1 MMVPGAKLGRY
12 EVRSKLGEGGMGEV
26 YLARDTQLDRL
37 IALKLLPPEVAH
49 DQQRL
54 YRFLQEAR
62 AASALSHPN
71 VAHIYEIGE
80 GGGAHFIAMEYVDGT
95 ALDKQIAG
103 RPVRLAELLDI
114 GIQIADAL
122 DEAHGRGIVHRD
134 IKSSNIMITTRGR
147 VKVLDFGLAKVSTP
161 AGVTD
166 RTSNSELATRV
177 KTTPGVVMGTVN
189 YMSPEQAL
197 GREVDQRS
205 DIFSLGVVLYEMA
218 TGRLPFSGDTVTET
232 IDRIAHSQ
240 PEAIARL
247 NYDVPAELE
256 VIIKKALR
264 KDRAERYQTI
274 HDLLVDLRELKRD
287 ADLAAGLER
296 STPPASRSVEI
307 PTQVFDSATMAAQH
321 TVPPPG
327 STTSIPHH
335 PTSSAEYV
343 AGEIK
348 KNKAAVIIAGAVIG
362 FFLLLAGL
370 GIAGA
375 IFYRYMGDRTAGKTG
390 GSPSNMKITRLTAN
404 GKTENAAISPDG
416 KTVVYVLRDG
426 GKRSLWIRQVATSS
440 NVQIVAPAEANIGR
454 QTFSA
459 DGNYIYY
466 QAFDKDNPQGVLLQ
480 VPSLGGAPRKI
491 VSNIASAISFS
502 PDGTRFAFIRNDNSA
517 TGEDQLIIANADGSN
532 ERKLTVRKGTTFFP
546 SSGLSWSPDGKLIAA
561 PVGAYEGGFHL
572 TVATVDVTSGETKE
586 ISAKWFDD
594 IGRVS
599 WLSDGSGVVVNAMEK
614 GANQNQIWLVPYPIG
629 EARAVTHDLND
640 YSGTSL
646 TADSRSLVTVQ
657 YDVTSNVWVA
667 PINDLMNG
675 KQITSAKL
683 EGDRGLAWTPDGRIV
698 YSSIAGGNVDLWI
711 MNADGANQ
719 KQLTNDPA
727 MDYEPFVTPD
737 GRYILFNSMRG
748 KLPSVWRI
756 DIDGGNLKQ
765 ITDQEDYIEDVTADS
780 KSIFFTSW
788 RTTKQALFRTS
799 IDGGPAVQ
807 VSDLFIVSARISPD
821 EKWLACRYRDP
832 NPNLPARLAIL
843 PIAGGAPI
851 KTFDL
856 LPTTFG
862 SPEWTT
868 DGKSVTLPDSR
879 TGTSNL
885 WSFPLDGSPMKP
897 LTDFKP
903 DGLFSREL
911 SFDGKWMAMARGL
924 ATSDVILITDF
935 R

>member
-1 MMVPGAKLGRY
+1 
-12 EVRSKLGEGGMGEV
+12 MGEV

-37 IALKLLPPEVAH
+37 IALKLLPTEVAH

-80 GGGAHFIAMEYVDGT
+80 AGGAHFIAMEYVDGT

-114 GIQIADAL
+114 AIQIADAL

-134 IKSSNIMITTRGR
+134 IKSSNIMITARGR

-218 TGRLPFSGDTVTET
+218 TGRLPFSGDTVTDT

-264 KDRAERYQTI
+264 KDRAERYQTV
-274 HDLLVDLRELKRD
+274 HDLLIDLRELKRD
-287 ADLAAGLER
+287 ADFAAGIER
-296 STPPASRSVEI
+296 STPPASRSAEI
-307 PTQVFDSATMAAQH
+307 KTQVFDSASIASQTSVPAAA
-321 TVPPPG
+321 

-348 KNKAAVIIAGAVIG
+348 KNKTVVIIAGVLVVLMLGLAVM
-362 FFLLLAGL
+362 
-370 GIAGA
+370 GIAGVA
-375 IFYRYMGDRTAGKTG
+375 FYRYMGRGDSASKTPG
-390 GSPSNMKITRLTAN
+390 AAPNMKITRLTAN

-416 KTVVYVLRDG
+416 KTVVYALKEG
-426 GKRSLWIRQVATSS
+426 GKRSLWIRQVATNS
-440 NVQIVAPAEANIGR
+440 NVQIVAPAETNIGR
-454 QTFSA
+454 QTFSP
-459 DGNYIYY
+459 DGNYVYY
-466 QAFDKDNPQGVLLQ
+466 QAYTKENPEGVLFQ
-480 VPSLGGAPRKI
+480 VPSLGGVPRKI
-491 VSNIASAISFS
+491 LSNIASAITFS
-502 PDGTRFAFIRNDNSA
+502 PDGKKIAFIRNDNAA
-517 TGEDQLIIANADGSN
+517 TGEDQLIIADADGAN
-532 ERKLTVRKGTTFFP
+532 EKKLAARKGDTFFP
-546 SSGLSWSPDGKLIAA
+546 SNGLSWSPDGKLIAA
-561 PVGAYEGGFHL
+561 PVGAYAGGFHL
-572 TVATVDVTSGETKE
+572 TVATIDVNSGETKE
-586 ISAKWFDD
+586 MTTQWFFD

-599 WLSDGSGVVVNAMEK
+599 WLSDGSGVVVNAAEK
-614 GANQNQIWLVPYPIG
+614 GATLNQLWLVTYPKG
-629 EARAVTHDLND
+629 EARMITHDLID
-640 YSGTSL
+640 YGGTSL
-646 TADSRSLVTVQ
+646 TSDSRSLVSVQ
-657 YDVTSNVWVA
+657 FDFTANIWVA
-667 PINDLMNG
+667 PINDLMHG

-683 EGDRGLAWTPDGRIV
+683 EGDRGLAWTPDGRII
-698 YSSIAGGNVDLWI
+698 YSSQAGGNFDLWI
-711 MNADGANQ
+711 MNADGTNQ
-719 KQLTNDPA
+719 KQLTSTSA
-727 MDYEPFVTPD
+727 VETETQVSPD
-737 GRYILFNSMRG
+737 GRYIFFNSDRG
-748 KLPSVWRI
+748 KLPSVWRM
-756 DIDGGNLKQ
+756 DIDGNNVKQ
-765 ITDQEDYIEDVTADS
+765 ITDQEDYLSDIAPDG
-780 KSIFFTSW
+780 KSILFTSW
-788 RTTKQALFRTS
+788 RTGRQTLWRTS
-799 IDGGPAVQ
+799 ADGGPATQ
-807 VSDLFIVSARISPD
+807 LSDLFIADARISPD
-821 EKWLACRYRDP
+821 GKSIACKSRDE
-832 NPNLPARLAIL
+832 NPTLPTKLIL
-843 PIAGGAPI
+843 IPIEGGAPT
-851 KTFDL
+851 KSFDL
-856 LPTTFG
+856 LPTTG
-862 SPEWTT
+862 GAPEWAK
-868 DGKSVTLPDSR
+868 DGKSVTFYDSR

-885 WSFPLDGSPMKP
+885 WSFPIDGSPMKQ

-903 DGLFSREL
+903 DAVWNRQL
-911 SFDGKWMAMARGL
+911 SFDGKLMVMSRGL